1 MPNLVN
7 QMMSFLLKKNK
18 SQKLINRLFNFY
30 PHSSAC
36 TPNKFYLY
44 MKKIKDSISH
54 YVNES
59 VIQYFFQVHE
69 PKCEIY
75 LEEEQQFYMKL
86 CRIAIVTFLT
96 NDAIIIS
103 LTSTRMSEA
112 KRKTH
117 LIARDALLRKFLELA
132 RNRTN

>member
-1 MPNLVN
+1 
-7 QMMSFLLKKNK
+7 MMSFLLKKNK
-18 SQKLINRLFNFY
+18 SQRLMGKLFDYY
-30 PHSSAC
+30 PHSARW
-36 TPNKFYLY
+36 TQNKFYLY

-75 LEEEQQFYMKL
+75 EEEEQQFYMKL
-86 CRIAIVTFLT
+86 CRIAIVTFLR

-117 LIARDALLRKFLELA
+117 LVARDALLRKFIQLA
-132 RNRTN
+132 HHRHY

>member
-1 MPNLVN
+1 
-7 QMMSFLLKKNK
+7 MMSFLLKKNK
-18 SQKLINRLFNFY
+18 SLKLIAKLFDRY
-30 PHSSAC
+30 SHDPSWTA
-36 TPNKFYLY
+36 NKFYLY

-75 LEEEQQFYMKL
+75 QEEEQQFYMKL
-86 CRIAIVTFLT
+86 CRIAIITFLR

-117 LIARDALLRKFLELA
+117 LIAREALLKKFLELA
-132 RNRTN
+132 RY